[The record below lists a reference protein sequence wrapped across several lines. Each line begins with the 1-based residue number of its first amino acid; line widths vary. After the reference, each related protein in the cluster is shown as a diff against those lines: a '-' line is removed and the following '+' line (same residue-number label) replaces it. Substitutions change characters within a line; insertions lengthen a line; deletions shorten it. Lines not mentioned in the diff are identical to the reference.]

1 MNLRGSRER
10 LLDHHSHH
18 HQGFQHHQHQ
28 HHHHLHHQ
36 HHLYSNRLHR
46 SVGSGLEQQIKSP
59 SSSDSSRKKNTK
71 VLVISASG
79 AASGSAHQFM
89 GGPSGNTES
98 IAVVKPITPSRMQKS
113 RGKHPPQSY
122 RYEWIRDAS
131 YSLVTN
137 LGARVGKT
145 GKIHITLWRYSG
157 PLIAQKCILRIIILA
172 NHARE
177 SFTWNL
183 SLTCCANSS
192 WTIFP
197 ISKLISVWLNF
208 EICYL
213 NVKCHISETL
223 KHKDLMVKHLTLR
236 RVPLPWIMI
245 SYQVPSTLPQAQIWK
260 WSHSLPHPLNCIGFS
275 TNKPPLLH
283 KILTRGAAQ
292 VGGVMVVRQ
301 LPASFPD
308 PAGPAR
314 HRRRLRHR
322 DNSKP

>member
-79 AASGSAHQFM
+79 AASGSAHQFL

-122 RYEWIRDAS
+122 RYKSGLPTLSW
-131 YSLVTN
+131 VTN
-137 LGARVGKT
+137 LEVRGGNSCNNSD
-145 GKIHITLWRYSG
+145 YSG
-157 PLIAQKCILRIIILA
+157 SMVAQECIFRITYYSCKSRTRKFYLK
-172 NHARE
+172 
-177 SFTWNL
+177 SFTA
-183 SLTCCANSS
+183 LTCFANSS
-192 WTIFP
+192 
-197 ISKLISVWLNF
+197 
-208 EICYL
+208 
-213 NVKCHISETL
+213 
-223 KHKDLMVKHLTLR
+223 
-236 RVPLPWIMI
+236 
-245 SYQVPSTLPQAQIWK
+245 
-260 WSHSLPHPLNCIGFS
+260 
-275 TNKPPLLH
+275 
-283 KILTRGAAQ
+283 
-292 VGGVMVVRQ
+292 
-301 LPASFPD
+301 
-308 PAGPAR
+308 
-314 HRRRLRHR
+314 
-322 DNSKP
+322 